1 MKTKPIQCKNLLFYR
16 DLEGNIIKLPTMIK
30 SSKILGR
37 SSAAFDLARSIVKAA
52 PTAASVLIIG
62 ESGTGKEIVAR
73 AIHHRSPRKNS
84 PFVAINCGAITPS
97 LAESELFGHEKGSFT
112 GASATTTGCF
122 ERAHPGTLFLD
133 EVTEMPLSM
142 QVLLLRVLESGRYN
156 RVGGTEPIEVNL
168 RIIAATNRDPKEAVL
183 AGRFRSDLL
192 YRLAVFP
199 IRVPSLRERKS
210 DIPYLAQ
217 RFLDELNQQ
226 EKTAKTFS
234 HASLNN
240 LEAHNWPGNIREL
253 KNAVLR
259 AYILADQELDI
270 PPFSS
275 APRPGNLEVRQGFL
289 KIPIGTPLT
298 NAQRAVI
305 MATLEH
311 FAGDRQRAAL
321 ALGISPKT
329 LYNRLERFGQSPDT

>member
-1 MKTKPIQCKNLLFYR
+1 
-16 DLEGNIIKLPTMIK
+16 MIK

-37 SSAAFDLARSIVKAA
+37 SGAAFDLARSIVKAA
-52 PTAASVLIIG
+52 PTTASVLIIG

-73 AIHHRSPRKNS
+73 AIHNRSERKNQ

-112 GASATTTGCF
+112 GASATTMGCF

-133 EVTEMPLSM
+133 EVTEMPLAM
-142 QVLLLRVLESGRYN
+142 QVLLLRVLESSRYN
-156 RVGGTEPIEVNL
+156 RVGGTEQIKVDL
-168 RIIAATNRDPKEAVL
+168 RIIAATNRDPKEAVM
-183 AGRFRSDLL
+183 AGTFRSDLL

-210 DIPYLAQ
+210 DIAYLAQ

-226 EKTAKTFS
+226 EKSSKRFS
-234 HASLNN
+234 KSSLDN
-240 LEAHNWPGNIREL
+240 LEGHSWPGNIREL
-253 KNAVLR
+253 KNIITR
-259 AYILADQELDI
+259 AFILADNELDI
-270 PPFSS
+270 PPFS
-275 APRPGNLEVRQGFL
+275 PTRRPGSLEVKQGFL

-298 NAQRAVI
+298 NAQRAII

-329 LYNRLERFGQSPDT
+329 LYNRLERFGDSPDT

>member
-1 MKTKPIQCKNLLFYR
+1 MSN
-16 DLEGNIIKLPTMIK
+16 MIK

-37 SSAAFDLARSIVKAA
+37 SGAAYNLARSIVKAA
-52 PTAASVLIIG
+52 PTSASVLIIG

-73 AIHHRSPRKNS
+73 AIHNRSARKNS
-84 PFVAINCGAITPS
+84 PFVAINCGAISPS

-112 GASATTTGCF
+112 GASATTMGCF

-133 EVTEMPLSM
+133 EVTEMPLAM

-156 RVGGTEPIEVNL
+156 RVGGTEQIDVNL
-168 RIIAATNRDPKEAVL
+168 RIVAATNRDPKQAVM
-183 AGRFRSDLL
+183 AGTFRSDLL

-210 DIPYLAQ
+210 DIAYLAQ
-217 RFLDELNQQ
+217 RFLNEFNEQ

-234 HASLNN
+234 KTALEN
-240 LEAHNWPGNIREL
+240 LERHNWPGNIREL
-253 KNAVLR
+253 KNTIMR
-259 AYILADQELDI
+259 AFILAEQELDI
-270 PPFSS
+270 APFT
-275 APRPGNLEVRQGFL
+275 PTLRPSPVEVNKGFL

-298 NAQRAVI
+298 SAQRAII
-305 MATLEH
+305 MATMDH
-311 FAGDRQRAAL
+311 FAGDKRRAAL

-329 LYNRLERFGQSPDT
+329 LYNRLEKLDQGPHD